1 MTPKISNG
9 FTFLESIRAQRSGA
23 RNQQSGNRYRK
34 IDNLIDYD
42 YPASPRLRRASEH
55 EHDSQK
61 HPAQLSLINNR
72 VIIYHRSLEVN
83 RLIFSKIVINSAT
96 ADDTL

>member
-1 MTPKISNG
+1 LNDTKISNG

-42 YPASPRLRRASEH
+42 YDYEHDYEHEH

-96 ADDTL
+96 ADDTF